1 MVQDSDL
8 GEPCLRVGNPA
19 AALVRCKEKV
29 FLALMNIIGLRFGG
43 ETDLQDLELKYLADK
58 TAKVDFQIL
67 RMVPAAQDDDPSDEY
82 DWCWS
87 QAMEVACHDVPG
99 RLICMVNPGII
110 IHEPGKPMYLF
121 KSLALL
127 VLAGYLHRHLSPRNI
142 NSVPIVKRT
151 LYFPYRFKGKA
162 CFLIEGSEGDTI
174 GEEGSLCT
182 KCGPRTSLDR
192 MNAQCIIEHMATHI
206 LYDPTIRSHPQEHCG
221 LCLGPSP
228 MCAIYLKKGRGRS

>member
-1 MVQDSDL
+1 
-8 GEPCLRVGNPA
+8 
-19 AALVRCKEKV
+19 
-29 FLALMNIIGLRFGG
+29 MNIIGLRFGR
-43 ETDLQDLELKYLADK
+43 ETNLQDLELKYLADK

-127 VLAGYLHRHLSPRNI
+127 VLAGYLHRHLSPCNI
-142 NSVPIVKRT
+142 NSVPIVKCT

>member
-8 GEPCLRVGNPA
+8 GEPCLQVGNPA
-19 AALVRCKEKV
+19 AALVRCKENV
-29 FLALMNIIGLRFGG
+29 FLALVNIIGLKFGR
-43 ETDLQDLELKYLADK
+43 ENDLQDLKLKYLADK

-67 RMVPAAQDDDPSDEY
+67 HMVPAAQDDDPSDEY

-87 QAMEVACHDVPG
+87 QAMEVVCHDVPG
-99 RLICMVNPGII
+99 WLICAVNPGII
-110 IHEPGKPMYLF
+110 IHGPGKPMYLF

-127 VLAGYLHRHLSPRNI
+127 VLAGYLHHHLSPCNI

-151 LYFPYRFKGKA
+151 LYFPYRFKGKV

-192 MNAQCIIEHMATHI
+192 TNAQRIIEQMATHI
-206 LYDPTIRSHPQEHCG
+206 LYDPTIRSHPHGHCS
-221 LCLGPSP
+221 LCLQPSP
-228 MCAIYLKKGRGRS
+228 MCAIYLKKGCGRS